1 MLKANRLLCFPMT
14 LTLGT
19 GFLIGCNV
27 NVQVDETGGNGATE
41 VDGTEGPG
49 SGGALDISDDALA
62 DFSAVDANPNS
73 ARFQE
78 AVSPRDYA
86 SQVTAWYFGHST

>member
-1 MLKANRLLCFPMT
+1 MLKATRLFCLPMT
-14 LTLGT
+14 LTLAT

-27 NVQVDETGGNGATE
+27 NVQVDQPGGNGATDA
-41 VDGTEGPG
+41 DGTEGPS
-49 SGGALDISDDALA
+49 SGGAPEIADDALA
-62 DFSAVDANPNS
+62 DFSVVDVNPNS

-78 AVSPRDYA
+78 AVSPRDYL